1 MVRYYVEKW
10 ADLKNQTLKKSA
22 GTQNCYAQ
30 RNNPGICNITI
41 ALKWGGGGGGT
52 LSGSYFKPG
61 YILTSTKNASLID
74 FKAMIN
80 KMKSH
85 VLLLYVEVGRC
96 WKMTLI

>member
-41 ALKWGGGGGGT
+41 ALKWGGGGGVPFQVHT
-52 LSGSYFKPG
+52 LNQVIY
-61 YILTSTKNASLID
+61 
-74 FKAMIN
+74 
-80 KMKSH
+80 
-85 VLLLYVEVGRC
+85 
-96 WKMTLI
+96 